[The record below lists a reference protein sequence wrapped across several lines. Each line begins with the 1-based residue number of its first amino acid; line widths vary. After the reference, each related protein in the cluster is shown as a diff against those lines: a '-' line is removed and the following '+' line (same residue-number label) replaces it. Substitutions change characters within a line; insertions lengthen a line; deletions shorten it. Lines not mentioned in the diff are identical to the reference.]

1 MRGLSFLV
9 PVAAVLTCATARA
22 ENATIGG
29 KAGQAPTA
37 LVAPATADVTKR
49 LKSGEAAQ
57 IKSALDD
64 VRVEGRSGA
73 WAVGLI
79 ADLLRAGLSPT
90 LTRAALETLGD
101 TESEGAGEV
110 LAMYSRHRDLTLRR
124 AAVEALTKTGGDA
137 ATRALRRGLSDADPA
152 VRGVSATALRA
163 RKAREAV
170 PELLAALDRNVPE
183 ASASIGVLCAPADC
197 ERLVG
202 KLGSLPFDV
211 VMAGIDEI
219 LTRPVAEVGD
229 DLKVKIVGRVRELGT
244 AEVNHFLKGVQ
255 TRWPARAS
263 HRVKQAI
270 DQAVLATAGSPGSD
284 GSEVAR

>member
-9 PVAAVLTCATARA
+9 PVAALLTCATAWA
-22 ENATIGG
+22 EKATIEG
-29 KAGQAPTA
+29 KAGQALTA
-37 LVAPATADVTKR
+37 VGAPAVADVTKR
-49 LKSGEAAQ
+49 LKSGDAAQ

-73 WAVGLI
+73 WAAGLI
-79 ADLLRAGLSPT
+79 GDLLRAGLSPT
-90 LTRAALETLGD
+90 LTRAALDTLGD
-101 TESEGAGEV
+101 TESEAGGEI
-110 LAMYSRHRDLTLRR
+110 LATYAHHRDLTLRR
-124 AAVEALTKTGGDA
+124 AAVEALAKTSGDV
-137 ATRALRRGLSDADPA
+137 ATRALRRALSDADPA
-152 VRGVSATALRA
+152 VRGVSATALGV

-197 ERLVG
+197 ERLVA
-202 KLGSLPFDV
+202 KLGALPFDV

-219 LTRPVAEVGD
+219 LTRPGAEVGD

-270 DQAVLATAGSPGSD
+270 DQAVLATAGSPASD

>member
-9 PVAAVLTCATARA
+9 PVAAVLTCASARA
-22 ENATIGG
+22 ENATNTGR
-29 KAGQAPTA
+29 AGQAQTA
-37 LVAPATADVTKR
+37 LVAPAAADVTKR
-49 LKSGEAAQ
+49 LKSGEAGQ
-57 IKSALDD
+57 IKTALDD

-79 ADLLRAGLSPT
+79 VDLLRAGLSPT

-101 TESEGAGEV
+101 TESDAAGEV
-110 LAMYSRHRDLTLRR
+110 LASYSRHRDLPLRR
-124 AAVEALTKTGGDA
+124 AAVEALAKTGGET
-137 ATRALRRGLSDADPA
+137 ATRALRRALSDADPA
-152 VRGVSATALRA
+152 VRGVSATALGV

-197 ERLVG
+197 ERLVA
-202 KLGSLPFDV
+202 KLGALPFDV

-219 LTRPVAEVGD
+219 LTRPVSEVGD

-270 DQAVLATAGSPGSD
+270 DQAVLATTGSPGAD
-284 GSEVAR
+284 GSEVAP